1 MKDFSEQSLKA
12 EQVKCMRR
20 LVCPCEDVLAV
31 LPSGFRKSIICQII
45 PKVWLCL
52 VQKSKETKSFVVCN
66 VSLLQYI
73 RKQQVKRIKKLD
85 CGSRAAPTAVRDE
98 MDKGIKERHVN
109 IVFGSAEQ
117 RLRDRWKKALQVG
130 RLYDSKIL
138 VVDQVHT
145 VETC

>member
-1 MKDFSEQSLKA
+1 
-12 EQVKCMRR
+12 MRR

-85 CGSRAAPTAVRDE
+85 CGSRAAPTAIRDE
-98 MDKGIKERHVN
+98 MDKGTKERHVN

-117 RLRDRWKKALQVG
+117 WLRDRWKKALQVG